1 LGTNIEMDLL
11 VAQPPIRSRVDAID
25 AWELAFDPDGVGS
38 RRGWMSGNWPAER
51 AVEPQ
56 VPGLWNLTHP
66 DYAGAGWYRTMV
78 NLPDGWA
85 GRLVRL
91 HVGGA
96 SYRTEV
102 WLNGHFLGTHEGAY
116 TAFWF
121 DATAAAQH
129 GGPNELVLRVTSLS
143 LTRTIDGMALR
154 EMPVSKQ
161 WWLYPE
167 GGLWGSVWFESLP
180 LLCCEAIAIEPDL
193 RQESARVEVRAA
205 NAGADSRHVE
215 LDLTITDPQGATAAE
230 WRAAIV
236 AQPGDSSYL
245 VDLPISRP
253 LAWSCDE
260 PNLYRARARLIDGG
274 EVVDEIA
281 TTFGVRD
288 FTVRNG
294 EFFLNGNPIYL
305 RGVLLQPNYP
315 AGLIAPTDPG
325 MLERE
330 ILLMKDAGFNLIR
343 VHIRPAV
350 PGYLDLTDKH
360 GMLVYAE
367 SSLCWILDTP
377 RLLDHGRRELTRMIE
392 RDRNHPSVVFWGIFN
407 EHRFVVPRYADAL
420 IRTARALD
428 PTRVIVDNS
437 GGTLAVD
444 QDFGWANRATVV
456 PNRETARVPI
466 HDVHLYLGAPMS
478 RAACDWLRA
487 VGTTATNPGDRIDEL
502 GFGLAPIFEEW
513 ERELRA
519 NPSQVFVSELGCA
532 GMADL
537 DEVVADF
544 GERLDLLDARE
555 LVAFRDSLREG
566 LATRGIKKCFASV
579 RDLATAT
586 QAQGAAGNRRQIEAV
601 LTNRRASGYIL
612 TALNDG
618 GSEFHA
624 GILDLW
630 RRPKAA
636 YHDLPRLNRDRV
648 LVLYA
653 ERAVVACG
661 DGADVRL
668 TVIDHGPTPGS
679 ARILVSV
686 CHHDGR
692 TVAEEERTIPLGQGI
707 KELKAIRVRTDSTAG
722 EYRIEARVATD
733 DEGLLTTTEC
743 ILALPAV
750 DWSVSPG
757 GVAWLDGREAP
768 ATTSSDATEKPRVIV
783 AASPDS
789 LSVAHWNILFTAV
802 DEGATAVIGPVRPI
816 DKDALRALTE
826 RGIPLKLHHGL
837 GWGWLGCYHWQP
849 ESELFAGLPAG
860 GLGGEVYAD
869 VLPRYVLSELGGEV
883 LAGSFKGT
891 EPAAHDPQF
900 HWFSDVEVLERGR
913 GRLIFCQYRLFTE
926 PGRDP
931 LADRMRLNLL
941 RLAAEDLTR

>member
-1 LGTNIEMDLL
+1 MEIGKYSMTVQSTARDRLDLPGT
-11 VAQPPIRSRVDAID
+11 
-25 AWELAFDPDGVGS
+25 WHLAFDPDGEGS
-38 RRGWMSGNWPAER
+38 RQGWMNGRWPAGR
-51 AVEPQ
+51 AEAAH

-78 NLPDGWA
+78 DLPGDWA
-85 GRLVRL
+85 NRMVRL

-96 SYRTEV
+96 SYRTEA
-102 WLNGHFLGTHEGAY
+102 WLNGQFLGTHEGAY

-121 DATAAAQH
+121 DATAAARLSE
-129 GGPNELVLRVTSLS
+129 PNELVIRVTSLS
-143 LTRTIDGMALR
+143 LTRSIDGMALR

-167 GGLWGSVWFESLP
+167 GGLWGGAWFESVP
-180 LLCCEAIAIEPDL
+180 LLSCAAISIEPDL
-193 RQESARVEVRAA
+193 RQESARIEVRAA

-215 LDLTITDPQGATAAE
+215 LALTITDPRGATAAE
-230 WRAAIV
+230 WRASIV
-236 AQPGDSSYL
+236 VPPGDSNYL
-245 VDLPISRP
+245 VDLPILRP

-260 PNLYRARARLIDGG
+260 PNLYRAEARLIDGG
-274 EVVDEIA
+274 DVVDGIGS
-281 TTFGVRD
+281 TFGMRD

-294 EFFLNGNPIYL
+294 EFFLNGNPFYL

-315 AGLIAPTDPG
+315 AGLIAPTDPE

-330 ILLMKDAGFNLIR
+330 IVLMKDAGFNLIR

-367 SSLCWILDTP
+367 SSLCWIRDTP
-377 RLLDHGRRELTRMIE
+377 RLLDHGRREVTRMIE

-407 EHRFVVPRYADAL
+407 EHRFVSPRYADAL

-428 PTRVIVDNS
+428 PTRVVVDDS
-437 GGTLAVD
+437 GGTLAAD
-444 QDFGWANRATVV
+444 QDFGWSKRATVV
-456 PNRETARVPI
+456 PNRETERVPI
-466 HDVHLYLGAPMS
+466 HDVHLYLGAPMT

-487 VGTTATNPGDRIDEL
+487 VGTPATNPGARLEEL
-502 GFGLAPIFEEW
+502 GFGLPDIFEKW

-519 NPSQVFVSELGCA
+519 DPSQVFISELGCA

-537 DEVVADF
+537 EEVVDAF
-544 GERLDLLDARE
+544 GERLDLIDARE
-555 LVAFRDSLREG
+555 NVAFRDDLRNA
-566 LATRGIKKCFASV
+566 LATHGINRCFASV
-579 RDLATAT
+579 RELAVAT

-630 RRPKAA
+630 RRPKTT

-648 LVLYA
+648 LVLYG
-653 ERAVVACG
+653 ERAVVSRG
-661 DGADVRL
+661 DEAVVRL
-668 TVIDHGPTPGS
+668 TVVDHVFAPAGG
-679 ARILVSV
+679 RILVQV
-686 CHHDGR
+686 YDPAGR
-692 TVAEEERTIPLGQGI
+692 TIAAEERTIPPGQGI
-707 KELKAIRVRTDSTAG
+707 KEFDPVGVRTDGAAG
-722 EYRIEARVATD
+722 EYQVVTRIAGD
-733 DEGLLTTTEC
+733 GDGLLATSES

-750 DWSVSPG
+750 DWSAAPSGIAWLGNHEPPFTASSDSPG
-757 GVAWLDGREAP
+757 D
-768 ATTSSDATEKPRVIV
+768 VIV
-783 AASPDS
+783 VGRPGALSAA
-789 LSVAHWNILFTAV
+789 AWNGLIAAV

-816 DKDALRALTE
+816 DQAALGALAE
-826 RGIPLKLHHGL
+826 RGIELKLHLGL

-849 ESELFAGLPAG
+849 QAELFAGLPAG

-891 EPAAHDPQF
+891 EPTAHDPRF
-900 HWFSDVEVLERGR
+900 HWFSDVEVVARGE
-913 GRLIFCQYRLFTE
+913 GRLIFCQYRIFDE
-926 PGRDP
+926 PSRDP
-931 LADRMRLNLL
+931 LAGRMLANLL
-941 RLAAEDLTR
+941 QLAADRPA